1 MGHSPLPPSPLGRR
15 RAPLPVGIL
24 LLGVVVATAALFAGL
39 ATRPSPAPA
48 TVYGVFLAFE
58 LAVGVYLPGL
68 STLRA
73 PLVPDA
79 SRAALLTY
87 FRLPLNGIVVAAL
100 AADLSVR
107 TVVAVCA
114 VLLAV
119 AGGAM
124 ARLAYLEGLLWDGGE
139 GARRSIV

>member
-1 MGHSPLPPSPLGRR
+1 M
-15 RAPLPVGIL
+15 
-24 LLGVVVATAALFAGL
+24 ATAALFAGL
-39 ATRPSPAPA
+39 STRPSPSPA
-48 TVYGVFLAFE
+48 TVYAVFLAFE
-58 LAVGVYLPGL
+58 LAVGVYLPAL

-124 ARLAYLEGLLWDGGE
+124 ARLAHLEGLLGGK
-139 GARRSIV
+139 GGRSRRSIV

>member
-1 MGHSPLPPSPLGRR
+1 M
-15 RAPLPVGIL
+15 A
-24 LLGVVVATAALFAGL
+24 ATAALFAGL
-39 ATRPSPAPA
+39 ATRRSPHPA

-58 LAVGVYLPGL
+58 LAVGVYLPAL

-87 FRLPLNGIVVAAL
+87 FRLPLNGIVVATL

-114 VLLAV
+114 ALLAV

-124 ARLAYLEGLLWDGGE
+124 ARLAHLEGLLGTGG
-139 GARRSIV
+139 ARPRRSIV